1 MRRIKKAAIKFISLV
16 PAGANKVDAVYK
28 ADGSFSFSPLVKA
41 SDNFDEEGE
50 LLAVV
55 YAPNMR
61 DSQGDIADASVVKQM
76 AHDFIANGA
85 GIDINHDGKP
95 VGKDRARVAETFLV
109 RKTDDRFH
117 GWKDRDGNQVDLTG
131 AWAAVI
137 KIDDPELRKKYRSG
151 EWAGVSM
158 GGTALVEAEKTA
170 GSSLDRLVD
179 ALKAFAAPQQATQTA
194 TSKSTDMT
202 PQELQTVISESNK
215 TLLAGVAELI
225 KSIAPKAE
233 NKDVAKSTDDIPD
246 HVLANPRLFKM
257 HMRKLDVKAL
267 KESTIAVGDPA
278 GFRTG
283 YAELQKAWA
292 EEDAAD
298 KATSAGPSK
307 DTVPAEVAKGVATVA
322 ELGGVKLEKRDALEA
337 TAGALMAQ
345 ALQAKA

>member
-28 ADGSFSFSPLVKA
+28 ADGSFSFEPMVKA

-55 YAPNMR
+55 YPANMR
-61 DSQGDIADASVVKQM
+61 DAQGDIADASVVKQM

-95 VGKDRARVAETFLV
+95 VAKDRARVAETFLV
-109 RKTDDRFH
+109 RKTDERFH
-117 GWKDRDGNQVDLTG
+117 GWKDREGNSTDLTG

-179 ALKAFAAPQQATQTA
+179 ALKAFAAPNQATPTS

-202 PQELQTVISESNK
+202 PQELSAVLAENNK
-215 TLLAGVAELI
+215 TILASFAELA

-233 NKDVAKSTDDIPD
+233 TKEVSKSANDIPD
-246 HVLANPRLFKM
+246 HVLSNPRLLKAHLRKM
-257 HMRKLDVKAL
+257 ELRSLAETTLQVNDA
-267 KESTIAVGDPA
+267 
-278 GFRTG
+278 RG
-283 YAELQKAWA
+283 YREGLAELQKSWA
-292 EEDAAD
+292 EEDAAE
-298 KATSAGPSK
+298 KAASAGPSK
-307 DTVPAEVAKGVATVA
+307 DTVPAEVAKGVATVT
-322 ELGGVKLEKRDALEA
+322 ELGGLPLEKRDALEA
-337 TAGALMAQ
+337 TAGALMAK
-345 ALQAKA
+345 ALQTKA